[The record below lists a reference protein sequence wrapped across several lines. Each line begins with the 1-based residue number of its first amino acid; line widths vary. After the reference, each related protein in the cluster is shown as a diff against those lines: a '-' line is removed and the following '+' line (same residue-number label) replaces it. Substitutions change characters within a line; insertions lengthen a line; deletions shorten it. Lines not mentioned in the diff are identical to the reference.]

1 MSASA
6 SSALASSLSR
16 APALSSR
23 AAARGR
29 VVGRAAAAAARRQ
42 RHRGRRP
49 SSSSPRLVL
58 RVVSYVQYT
67 LDGPGCAAS
76 RSEADW
82 HTSVLLGSHP
92 EGCPPH
98 PVDVTERCEA
108 GDGAFALGNA
118 RFEQRGEDLYLSVV
132 DAASEEEEEEGTT
145 IRAESEGAGG
155 EYVAG
160 ESKELEREREFDDE
174 REGGVGGGGFF
185 YAGAF
190 FGSSFGFPFFLSPLT
205 SLVVHSRAAVRV
217 DGKAVGR
224 ESVKLSPGAIV
235 TLEKPGS
242 ETATFEVNRQVH
254 AHA

>member
-160 ESKELEREREFDDE
+160 ESKELGREREFDDE
-174 REGGVGGGGFF
+174 REGGVGGGGF
-185 YAGAF
+185 YAGALPLPYNYRAVPTF
-190 FGSSFGFPFFLSPLT
+190 RHLFFLESLCARALT
-205 SLVVHSRAAVRV
+205 SLVVHAQRSAST
-217 DGKAVGR
+217 
-224 ESVKLSPGAIV
+224 EKLSA
-235 TLEKPGS
+235 
-242 ETATFEVNRQVH
+242 AR
-254 AHA
+254 A

>member
-6 SSALASSLSR
+6 SSALTSSLSR

-174 REGGVGGGGFF
+174 REGGVGGGGF